1 VPKHRSPLG
10 VGREAL
16 LIVDHYEKYGRL
28 RPDGRRLKQGSYEL
42 FWRSSIVS
50 RLGWKR
56 VDRPDHIFTS
66 MVE

>member
-42 FWRSSIVS
+42 FGVPASYRALAGSV
-50 RLGWKR
+50 
-56 VDRPDHIFTS
+56 
-66 MVE
+66 